1 MVVEYLQLSEVAHLP
16 ELDFTEK
23 DGSDPLGIHK
33 FYYDDLQRYQE
44 SNLSTVRLVKI
55 GDKIV
60 GYFTVSMNA
69 IELDKL
75 GKDEK
80 VKNTTPRKYPA
91 MLIGRMGI
99 DKKYRRKGIG
109 SEICQFCRGLAIEI
123 GQKVACRYVILHTTD
138 DRNKIRFYNKSGFI
152 KSGNPP
158 KQGVVSMFV
167 RTI

>member
-1 MVVEYLQLSEVAHLP
+1 MTLKFLHLSELKEIP
-16 ELDFTEK
+16 KLDFTEDDK
-23 DGSDPLGIHK
+23 SDPLEIHK
-33 FYYDDLQRYQE
+33 FYCEDLKRYQE
-44 SNLSTVRLVKI
+44 SKLSTVRFIQNKDV
-55 GDKIV
+55 IV

-80 VKNTTPRKYPA
+80 VKGTTPKKYPA

-109 SEICQFCRGLAIEI
+109 SEICLFCRGLAIETS
-123 GQKVACRYVILHTTD
+123 QKVACRYVILHTTED
-138 DRNKIRFYNKSGFI
+138 KVPFYKKSGFI

-158 KQGVVSMFV
+158 KKGIVSMYV
-167 RTI
+167 RVV

>member
-1 MVVEYLQLSEVAHLP
+1 MTIEYLRLSGVSNLP

-23 DGSDPLGIHK
+23 DGSDPLGIHR
-33 FYYDDLQRYQE
+33 FYYNDLQRYQE
-44 SNLSTVRLVKI
+44 NNLSATRLVKI
-55 GDKIV
+55 RNKIV

-80 VKNTTPRKYPA
+80 VKNTTPKKYPA

-109 SEICQFCRGLAIEI
+109 TEICQFCKGLAIEVS
-123 GQKVACRYVILHTTD
+123 KDVACRYVMLHTTD
-138 DRNKIRFYNKSGFI
+138 DRNKVRFYNESGFI

-158 KQGVVSMFV
+158 KKGIISMFV
-167 RTI
+167 RIV

>member
-1 MVVEYLQLSEVAHLP
+1 MAIKYLQLSEVTDLP

-33 FYYDDLQRYQE
+33 FYYNDLQRYQK

-55 GDKIV
+55 EDEIV

-80 VKNTTPRKYPA
+80 VKNTTPKKYPA
-91 MLIGRMGI
+91 MLIGRMGV
-99 DKKYRRKGIG
+99 DKKYRQKGIG
-109 SEICQFCRGLAIEI
+109 AEICQFCKGLAIEVS
-123 GQKVACRYVILHTTD
+123 QDVACRYVILHTTD
-138 DRNKIRFYNKSGFI
+138 DKNKISFYNKSGFI

-158 KQGVVSMFV
+158 KKGVVSMFV
-167 RTI
+167 RIV

>member
-1 MVVEYLQLSEVAHLP
+1 MPIEYLQLSEVTDLP
-16 ELDFTEK
+16 KLDFTEK
-23 DGSDPLGIHK
+23 DKSDPLEIHK
-33 FYYDDLQRYQE
+33 FYYNDLQRYQE

-55 GDKIV
+55 EDKIV

-80 VKNTTPRKYPA
+80 VKNTTPKKYPA

-99 DKKYRRKGIG
+99 DKKYRRRGIG

-123 GQKVACRYVILHTTD
+123 GQKVACRYVMIHTTD
-138 DRNKIRFYNKSGFI
+138 DKNKIHFYSESGFI

-158 KQGVVSMFV
+158 KKEIISMFV
-167 RTI
+167 RIV

>member
-1 MVVEYLQLSEVAHLP
+1 MTIEYLQLSEVTDLP

-33 FYYDDLQRYQE
+33 FYYNNLHRYQE

-55 GDKIV
+55 ENKIV
-60 GYFTVSMNA
+60 EYFTVSMNG
-69 IELDKL
+69 IEIDKL

-80 VKNTTPRKYPA
+80 VNNTTPKKYPA
-91 MLIGRMGI
+91 MLIGRMGV

-123 GQKVACRYVILHTTD
+123 GQKVACRYVMLHTTD
-138 DRNKIRFYNKSGFI
+138 DKNKIQFYNKSGFI

-158 KQGVVSMFV
+158 KKGVASMFV